1 MKYLNNYHKNDLTKS
16 KNEYHHEDHPRAEK
30 QNQNEVSVHL
40 PVMLVIVENKSYVS
54 SWKSELKP
62 SSMSQLGLTVFSL
75 YDLIFIPLNLFPSN
89 FHNFP
94 LGIIKVS

>member
-1 MKYLNNYHKNDLTKS
+1 MTW
-16 KNEYHHEDHPRAEK
+16 PRADMNICTRSSK
-30 QNQNEVSVHL
+30 SWKNKTRMDVSVHV
-40 PVMLVIVENKSYVS
+40 PVILVIVENKSYVS

-62 SSMSQLGLTVFSL
+62 SSMSQLGLAVFSL

-94 LGIIKVS
+94 SGIIKVS